1 MLAAG
6 AADADRE
13 RIAPLGSVL
22 RQEKIDHAGEL
33 FEKTLRHV
41 AAQDIFL
48 HLVVHAA
55 ERPELF
61 HIIRV
66 GQKAHVKHQI
76 GVDRDAVLEAEGHD
90 VDEDIA
96 PRAAV
101 DKDLADALL
110 QHREREARGVDDI
123 VRALAH
129 GGEQLALA
137 AHGLRQR
144 AAALGLQRVRAARL
158 LIAAH
163 DGALRCLDE
172 QNAVIHAHVRKLVER
187 GKELGEALL
196 TADIRHERDLFI
208 PAARG
213 EAELSKLR
221 QQCRGHIVHA
231 VKIQIL
237 QHVGRAALAA
247 AGQPRY
253 DQKFH
258 PITPG

>member
-1 MLAAG
+1 M
-6 AADADRE
+6 
-13 RIAPLGSVL
+13 
-22 RQEKIDHAGEL
+22 
-33 FEKTLRHV
+33 
-41 AAQDIFL
+41 
-48 HLVVHAA
+48 
-55 ERPELF
+55 
-61 HIIRV
+61 
-66 GQKAHVKHQI
+66 
-76 GVDRDAVLEAEGHD
+76 
-90 VDEDIA
+90 
-96 PRAAV
+96 
-101 DKDLADALL
+101 
-110 QHREREARGVDDI
+110 QHRERESRGVDD
-123 VRALAH
+123 VVGALTH

-137 AHGLRQR
+137 AHGLRQG

-163 DGALRCLDE
+163 DGALRRLNE
-172 QNAVIHAHVRKLVER
+172 QNAVIHTHVCQLVER

-213 EAELSKLR
+213 EAELGKLR
-221 QQCRGHIVHA
+221 QQRRGHIVHA